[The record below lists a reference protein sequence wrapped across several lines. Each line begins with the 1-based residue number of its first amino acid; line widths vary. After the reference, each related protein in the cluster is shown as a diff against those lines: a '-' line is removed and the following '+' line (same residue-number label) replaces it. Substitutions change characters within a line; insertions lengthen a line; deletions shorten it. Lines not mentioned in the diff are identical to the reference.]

1 MPLMVPACRRRAVVT
16 QLMSR
21 TSTVANGN
29 LEHVCRVEFSELG
42 YAGYSVD
49 GATWCAQEASEYV
62 RQVIPEPMSVQSPP
76 VTTPVFLNHC
86 QAYPG

>member
-1 MPLMVPACRRRAVVT
+1 MPLMVPACRCRAVVT

-21 TSTVANGN
+21 ISTIANWN
-29 LEHVCRVEFSELG
+29 IEHAGRVELSELG
-42 YAGYSVD
+42 HAGYSVD
-49 GATWCAQEASEYV
+49 GSTWCAQGASEYV
-62 RQVIPEPMSVQSPP
+62 RQVIPELLSVQSPP

>member
-1 MPLMVPACRRRAVVT
+1 MVPAGRRRAVVT

-29 LEHVCRVEFSELG
+29 LEHVFRVEFSELG

-49 GATWCAQEASEYV
+49 GATWCAQEAREYV
-62 RQVIPEPMSVQSPP
+62 PQVIPEPMSV
-76 VTTPVFLNHC
+76 
-86 QAYPG
+86 

>member
-21 TSTVANGN
+21 TSTIANGN
-29 LEHVCRVEFSELG
+29 LEHSGRVELG
-42 YAGYSVD
+42 HAGYSVD
-49 GATWCAQEASEYV
+49 GATWCAQGASEYV
-62 RQVIPEPMSVQSPP
+62 RQVIPEPMSVQSPL